1 MRGKRIRQV
10 MRYRVIAST
19 IARYGF
25 GLVSDEIGSRR
36 RNIFTSNKSTNE
48 WHMKSL
54 GERICLL
61 LEELGPTFVKL
72 GQIASTR
79 SDLIPA
85 EILQELETLQDH
97 VQPFPYSEVAAIIE
111 TELGAPIESL
121 FKHFTITPLAAAS
134 IGQVHRA
141 TLKAGNEVVVKIQ
154 RPHIQRLIE
163 TDLEILIDWARLTEG
178 AVEWAKHYRLRE
190 IIEELSVALLL
201 ELDYSLEARNT
212 EKFVELSANID
223 YLYVP
228 NVFWDYSTKRILT
241 TAYIDGVNLSD
252 DEELKR
258 QGLDLK
264 LLAERLTHAIFHQ
277 ILIEGIFHGDPHPG
291 NVMALPDGRLAM
303 IDFGMIGRL
312 SASMKHHFA
321 TFVIA
326 LRNQSTRGVIRAI
339 NQMGVVPDNI
349 DVNKFH
355 SDIDELRV
363 KYYNVPLNQ
372 TSIGTAV
379 SDLFNVAYK
388 HKIKIPTEL
397 TLLGKCLL
405 TMEGVVTAL
414 DPSISI
420 FDIAEPFGK
429 KMLLERINPK
439 RILKNISEE
448 IPEYVDMVK
457 EIPLHLKQLARMVSN
472 GKLKIDLES
481 RQVTMLLEKLDRI
494 SNRLAFS
501 IVMLALSI
509 VMCGLIIGT
518 SIMHS
523 QSILWRMPV
532 IEIGFAAT
540 IFMFVVLIYSIF
552 RSGRF

>member
-1 MRGKRIRQV
+1 MRGKRIRHV

-36 RNIFTSNKSTNE
+36 RNIFAGNKTTNE

-79 SDLIPA
+79 PDLIPA
-85 EILQELETLQDH
+85 EILKELETLQDH
-97 VQPFPYSEVAAIIE
+97 VQPFPYNEVASIIE
-111 TELGAPIESL
+111 KELGAPIESL
-121 FKHFTITPLAAAS
+121 FKHFSITPLAAAS

-141 TLKAGNEVVVKIQ
+141 TLKDGNDVVVKIQ
-154 RPHIQRLIE
+154 RPDIQRLIE

-212 EKFVELSANID
+212 EKFVELSACID

-228 NVFWDYSTKRILT
+228 NVFRGYSTKRILT

-264 LLAERLTHAIFHQ
+264 LLAERMTNAIFHQ
-277 ILIEGIFHGDPHPG
+277 ILVEGIFHGDPHPG

-339 NQMGVVPDNI
+339 NQMGVVPDEV
-349 DVNKFH
+349 DVNKLY
-355 SDIDELRV
+355 SDVDELRE

-388 HKIKIPTEL
+388 HRIKIPTEL

-414 DPSISI
+414 DPNISI

-429 KMLLERINPK
+429 KLLLERLNPK
-439 RILKNISEE
+439 RILQNISEE
-448 IPEYVDMVK
+448 IPEYIDMVK
-457 EIPLHLKQLARMVSN
+457 EIPLHLKQLTRMLSN
-472 GKLKIDLES
+472 GRLRIDLES
-481 RQVTMLLEKLDRI
+481 PQVTMLLEKLDRI

-532 IEIGFAAT
+532 IEIGFVVT
-540 IFMFVVLIYSIF
+540 IFMFVLLIYSIF